1 MLEVLT
7 LVSLQFN
14 GITIILEGEE
24 SKLIVPEFFVVV
36 SSVMG
41 WSVISG
47 LLMIQ
52 TEIEKYDAAVPTN
65 FLIKAYSLKV

>member
-14 GITIILEGEE
+14 EIMIALEREE
-24 SKLIVPEFFVVV
+24 SKLIVLEFFCVVLG
-36 SSVMG
+36 VMECNG
-41 WSVISG
+41 CASE
-47 LLMIQ
+47 LKIQ
-52 TEIEKYDAAVPTN
+52 PKIEKYDAAVPSN

>member
-7 LVSLQFN
+7 LIPLQFD

-24 SKLIVPEFFVVV
+24 SKLIVLEFFVVAL
-36 SSVMG
+36 SVMG
-41 WSVISG
+41 WSVMAV

-52 TEIEKYDAAVPTN
+52 PEIEKYDAAVPSN